1 MEGNMLKI
9 IKVSQYMTKDLICFA
24 PGTALTNAIETLLQ
38 NKISGAPV
46 VNAEGKLVGMLSEGD
61 CLKGILTGSYF
72 EEAGVRV
79 GDVMSEAL
87 HTVDEDTDIV
97 KAAECFVEHG
107 LRRLPV
113 MEEGRLV
120 GQISRRDVLRAVRA
134 FNDTGG
140 RR

>member
-1 MEGNMLKI
+1 MLKI
-9 IKVSQYMTKDLICFA
+9 IKVHQYMTKDLICFA
-24 PGTALTNAIETLLQ
+24 PSTALANAIETLLH

-46 VNAEGKLVGMLSEGD
+46 VNAQGELVGMLSEGD

-79 GDVMSEAL
+79 GDVMSDAL
-87 HTVDEDTDIV
+87 LTVDVDTDIV
-97 KAAECFVEHG
+97 KAAECFVERG

-113 MEEGRLV
+113 MEEGKLV

-134 FNDTGG
+134 FNDNSA

>member
-1 MEGNMLKI
+1 MLKI
-9 IKVSQYMTKDLICFA
+9 IKVSQYMTKDLICFS
-24 PGTALTNAIETLLQ
+24 PGTALANAIETLLQ

-46 VNAEGKLVGMLSEGD
+46 VDAQGQLVGMLSEGD

-87 HTVDEDTDIV
+87 YTLDVDTDIV
-97 KAAECFVEHG
+97 KAAECFVERG

-113 MEEGRLV
+113 LEEGRLV

-140 RR
+140 RK

>member
-1 MEGNMLKI
+1 MLKI

-24 PGTALTNAIETLLQ
+24 PGTALANAIETLLQ

-46 VNAEGKLVGMLSEGD
+46 VNAEGQLVGMLSEGD

-87 HTVDEDTDIV
+87 FTVDVDTDIV
-97 KAAECFVEHG
+97 KAAECFVERR

-113 MEEGRLV
+113 LEEGRLV

-140 RR
+140 RK